1 MHTAAKSRNQS
12 LHASVLRTLN
22 RAMSVVAVT
31 ETVIIMNKQVET
43 MTHGLWFSDVG
54 CIKG

>member
-31 ETVIIMNKQVET
+31 ETVMIMNKQVDT